1 MAIKLSNRCRLI
13 KPSPTLT
20 LSAKAKEMKDSGIDV
35 ISFGV
40 GEPDFNTPD
49 YIKASAHKALDA
61 NFTRYTANAGIIE
74 LRQAICEK
82 LARDNG
88 LQYQPKEI
96 LVSPGAKASILN
108 VLIAVCDSMD
118 QVLMASPYWVS
129 YPYQVMLA
137 NAEPVYIP
145 TLESESYKINAA
157 SLAAAIAQNPCA
169 KALIL
174 NSPSNPTG
182 AVYSREELT
191 SIAEVCVANNIL
203 VISDEIYER
212 LVYDGTEHVSIASI
226 SPEMKERC
234 VVINGVSKAYAMT
247 GWRLG
252 YAAGPAHIIA
262 AAGRIQEHAT
272 SCVNSITQKAC
283 VTALR
288 EEDDS
293 IEAMRREF
301 SKRRDFLYEELV
313 KIPHLTCFKPQGA
326 FYIMPG
332 IAWYLENNSAGIRNA
347 DDFCDLLLEK
357 YHVALVAGGSFGM
370 EGTVRFSYANSIENI
385 KEGVRRFAAFLQE
398 LVPQTVN

>member
-13 KPSPTLT
+13 KPSPTLS
-20 LSAKAKEMKDSGIDV
+20 LSARAKEMKDAGIDV
-35 ISFGV
+35 INFGV

-49 YIKASAHKALDA
+49 YIKAAAQKAIDG

-82 LARDNG
+82 LNRDNG
-88 LQYQPKEI
+88 LDYSPKDI

-108 VLIAVCDSMD
+108 ALIAVCDSMD

-129 YPYQVMLA
+129 YPYQAMLA
-137 NAEPVYIP
+137 NAEPVFIP
-145 TLESESYKINAA
+145 TTEANSYKITPEALEK
-157 SLAAAIAQNPCA
+157 SLKENPCA

-182 AVYSREELT
+182 AVYTASELNALAGL
-191 SIAEVCVANNIL
+191 IEKHDLL

-212 LVYDGTEHVSIASI
+212 LVYDGVKHVSIASL
-226 SPEMKERC
+226 SPAMKERTI
-234 VVINGVSKAYAMT
+234 VINGVSKAYAMT

-252 YAAGPAHIIA
+252 YAAGPTHIIA
-262 AAGRIQEHAT
+262 AAGRVQEHAT

-288 EEDDS
+288 NEDES
-293 IEAMRREF
+293 IEKMRQEF
-301 SKRRDFLYEELV
+301 SRRRDFLYEELM
-313 KIPHLTCFKPQGA
+313 KIPHITCFKPQGA

-332 IAWYLENNSAGIRNA
+332 IHWYLQNNHLGIDNA
-347 DDFCDLLLEK
+347 DAFCDQLLEK
-357 YHVALVAGGSFGM
+357 YHVALVAGGSFGL
-370 EGTVRFSYANSIENI
+370 EGTVRFSYANSIENL
-385 KEGVRRFAAFLQE
+385 KEGVKRFAAFLAE
-398 LVPQTVN
+398 LTGA

>member
-13 KPSPTLT
+13 KPSPTLS
-20 LSAKAKEMKDSGIDV
+20 LSARAKEMKDAGIDV
-35 ISFGV
+35 INFGV

-49 YIKASAHKALDA
+49 YIKNSAHKAIDA

-82 LARDNG
+82 LKRDNA
-88 LQYQPKEI
+88 LDYSPKDI

-108 VLIAVCDSMD
+108 ILIAVCDSQD

-129 YPYQVMLA
+129 YPYQALLA

-145 TLESESYKINAA
+145 TTEANSYKISPEA
-157 SLAAAIAQNPCA
+157 LEHTLRENPCA
-169 KALIL
+169 KVLIL

-182 AVYSREELT
+182 AVYTKSEL
-191 SIAEVCVANNIL
+191 SDLAGLIEKHDLL

-212 LVYDGTEHVSIASI
+212 LVYDGLKHVSIASL
-226 SPEMKERC
+226 SPAMKERT

-252 YAAGPAHIIA
+252 YAAGPTHIIA
-262 AAGRIQEHAT
+262 AAGRVQEHAT

-288 EEDDS
+288 DEDES
-293 IEAMRREF
+293 IEKMRQEF
-301 SKRRDFLYEELV
+301 SKRRDFLFDELV
-313 KIPHLTCFKPQGA
+313 KIPHISCFKPQGA

-332 IAWYLENNSAGIRNA
+332 INWYLQNNRLGIHNA
-347 DDFCDLLLEK
+347 DDFCDRLLEK
-357 YHVALVAGGSFGM
+357 YHVALVAGGSFGL
-370 EGTVRFSYANSIENI
+370 EGTVRFSYANSIENLY
-385 KEGVRRFAAFLQE
+385 EGVKRFANFLAE
-398 LVPQTVN
+398 LARE

>member
-13 KPSPTLT
+13 KPSPTLS
-20 LSAKAKEMKDSGIDV
+20 LSARAKEMKDAGIDV
-35 ISFGV
+35 INFGV

-49 YIKASAHKALDA
+49 YIKAAAQKAIDG

-82 LARDNG
+82 LKRDNG
-88 LQYQPKEI
+88 LDYSSKDI

-108 VLIAVCDSMD
+108 ALIAVCDSMD

-129 YPYQVMLA
+129 YPYQAMLA
-137 NAEPVYIP
+137 NAEPVFIP
-145 TLESESYKINAA
+145 TTEANSYKITPEALEK
-157 SLAAAIAQNPCA
+157 SLKENPCA

-182 AVYSREELT
+182 AVYTASELNALAGL
-191 SIAEVCVANNIL
+191 IEKHDLL

-212 LVYDGTEHVSIASI
+212 LVYDGVKHVSIASL
-226 SPEMKERC
+226 SPAMKERTI
-234 VVINGVSKAYAMT
+234 VINGVSKAYAMT

-252 YAAGPAHIIA
+252 YAAGPTHIIA
-262 AAGRIQEHAT
+262 AAGRVQEHAT

-288 EEDDS
+288 NEDES
-293 IEAMRREF
+293 IEKMRQEF
-301 SKRRDFLYEELV
+301 SRRRDFLYEELM
-313 KIPHLTCFKPQGA
+313 KIPHITCFKPQGA

-332 IAWYLENNSAGIRNA
+332 IHWYLQNNHLGIDNA
-347 DDFCDLLLEK
+347 DAFCDQLLEK
-357 YHVALVAGGSFGM
+357 YHVALVAGGSFGL
-370 EGTVRFSYANSIENI
+370 EGTVRFSYANSIENL
-385 KEGVRRFAAFLQE
+385 KEGVKRFAAFLAE
-398 LVPQTVN
+398 LTGA

>member
-13 KPSPTLT
+13 KPSPTLS
-20 LSAKAKEMKDSGIDV
+20 LSARAKEMKDAGIDV
-35 ISFGV
+35 INFGV

-49 YIKASAHKALDA
+49 YIKNSAHKAIDA
-61 NFTRYTANAGIIE
+61 NFTRYTANAGIME

-82 LARDNG
+82 LKRDNA
-88 LQYQPKEI
+88 LDYSPKDI

-108 VLIAVCDSMD
+108 ILIAVCDSQD

-129 YPYQVMLA
+129 YPYQALLA

-145 TLESESYKINAA
+145 TTEANSYKISPEALEHTL
-157 SLAAAIAQNPCA
+157 SESPCA
-169 KALIL
+169 KVLIL

-182 AVYSREELT
+182 AVYTKSEL
-191 SIAEVCVANNIL
+191 SDLAGLIEKHDLL

-212 LVYDGTEHVSIASI
+212 LVYDGLKHVSIASL
-226 SPEMKERC
+226 SPAMKERT

-252 YAAGPAHIIA
+252 YAAGPTHIIA
-262 AAGRIQEHAT
+262 AAGRVQEHAT

-288 EEDDS
+288 DEDES
-293 IEAMRREF
+293 IEKMRQEF
-301 SKRRDFLYEELV
+301 SKRRDFLFDELV
-313 KIPHLTCFKPQGA
+313 KIPHISCFKPQGA

-332 IAWYLENNSAGIRNA
+332 INWYLQNNRLGINNA
-347 DDFCDLLLEK
+347 DDFCDRLLEK
-357 YHVALVAGGSFGM
+357 YHVALVAGGSFGL
-370 EGTVRFSYANSIENI
+370 EGTVRFSYANSIENLY
-385 KEGVRRFAAFLQE
+385 EGVKRFANFLAE
-398 LVPQTVN
+398 LARE

>member
-1 MAIKLSNRCRLI
+1 MAIKLSNRCNLI

-20 LSAKAKEMKDSGIDV
+20 LSAKAKEMKDAGIDV

-40 GEPDFNTPD
+40 GEPDFNTPN
-49 YIKASAHKALDA
+49 YIKEAAHKAIDA
-61 NFTRYTANAGIIE
+61 NFTRYTANAGILE

-82 LARDNG
+82 LLRDNK
-88 LQYQPKEI
+88 LEYSPKEI

-118 QVLMASPYWVS
+118 QVLMPSPYWVS
-129 YPYQVMLA
+129 YPYQAMLA
-137 NAEPVYIP
+137 NAEPVFIP
-145 TLESESYKINAA
+145 TDEQREYKIDAEM
-157 SLAAAIAQNPCA
+157 LDKAIKDNPCA
-169 KALIL
+169 KVLLL

-182 AVYSREELT
+182 AVYNREELAA
-191 SIAEVCVANNIL
+191 IAAVCVRHNIL

-212 LVYDGTEHVSIASI
+212 LVYDGQQHISIASI
-226 SPEMKERC
+226 SSEMKERC

-252 YAAGPAHIIA
+252 YAAGPASIIA
-262 AAGRIQEHAT
+262 AAGRVQEHAT

-293 IEAMRREF
+293 IENMRREF
-301 SKRRDFLYEELV
+301 SSRRDYMYNELV
-313 KIPHLTCFKPQGA
+313 KIPHITCFKPQGA

-332 IAWYLENNSAGIRNA
+332 IQWYLDNNKEGICTA
-347 DDFCDLLLEK
+347 DRFCEVLLERH
-357 YHVALVAGGSFGM
+357 HVALVAGGSFGM
-370 EGTVRFSYANSIENI
+370 EGTVRFSYANSIANI
-385 KEGVRRFAAFLQE
+385 EEGIKRFSKFLGE
-398 LVPQTVN
+398 LAN